1 MAIVAGSMVA
11 DMHRDGAIAESLHL
25 IYRQWAERWEGREK
39 EERRGGDRK
48 TEIDTH
54 TEREGEGLKPQSPL
68 RSRLHTTSEKA
79 APPNPS

>member
-48 TEIDTH
+48 TDRH
-54 TEREGEGLKPQSPL
+54 TYREGGRGTE
-68 RSRLHTTSEKA
+68 TSEP
-79 APPNPS
+79 APLPVTHHL